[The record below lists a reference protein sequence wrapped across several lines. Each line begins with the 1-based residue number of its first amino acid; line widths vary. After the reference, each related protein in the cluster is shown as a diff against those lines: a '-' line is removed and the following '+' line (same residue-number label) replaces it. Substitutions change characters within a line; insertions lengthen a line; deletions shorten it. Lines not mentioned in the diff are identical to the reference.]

1 LIDDIPIGAGLNR
14 NLGNPTAPGEAVEAE
29 LDRLIERRSRQ
40 KDPEEESALWQASV
54 RQYNARRKAELKA
67 AWCEHHEGQA
77 ARLRTVLEE
86 LIADH
91 EQQAERYRDQPKGA
105 A

>member
-1 LIDDIPIGAGLNR
+1 MDVAHGEMVEKQLDALIQRRAR
-14 NLGNPTAPGEAVEAE
+14 KGEV
-29 LDRLIERRSRQ
+29 DPDER
-40 KDPEEESALWQASV
+40 EELWQASV
-54 RQYNARRKAELKA
+54 RQYNARREAELKA

-77 ARLRTVLEE
+77 ARLRVVLEE

-91 EQQAERYRDQPKGA
+91 EQQAERYRDQTEGA

>member
-1 LIDDIPIGAGLNR
+1 VDVGF
-14 NLGNPTAPGEAVEAE
+14 TEATDAE
-29 LDRLIERRSRQ
+29 LVRMIERRSRQ
-40 KDPEEESALWQASV
+40 GEVDPDANEELWKASV
-54 RQYNARRKAELKA
+54 RAYTARREAELKA

-77 ARLRTVLEE
+77 ARLRVVLRE

-105 A
+105 